1 MKSNGKDEHD
11 SDDDGDDVEGDHG
24 DGPPVP
30 AVEHGGVAQL
40 YEEDVDNAH
49 GAEQQGLYCD
59 RKTQKYR
66 HGQVTAIK
74 MLLCVSFMQI
84 RFGTYKRG
92 REGCIYTIHI
102 VAFVITSAYRISG
115 YNEEEGTTGVRDD
128 SEF

>member
-1 MKSNGKDEHD
+1 MKSYGKDEHD

-40 YEEDVDNAH
+40 DQEDVDH
-49 GAEQQGLYCD
+49 THRSEQQRLYCD

-84 RFGTYKRG
+84 RFGT
-92 REGCIYTIHI
+92 REGGMDVSTIHI
-102 VAFVITSAYRISG
+102 VTFVITSAYRISG
-115 YNEEEGTTGVRDD
+115 CNEEEGTTGVRDD

>member
-1 MKSNGKDEHD
+1 MKSYGKDEHD

-59 RKTQKYR
+59 RKTQEYG

-74 MLLCVSFMQI
+74 MLRCVSFMQI
-84 RFGTYKRG
+84 RLGTYKRE
-92 REGCIYTIHI
+92 RIHYTYCSICNYLSI
-102 VAFVITSAYRISG
+102 QDIRI
-115 YNEEEGTTGVRDD
+115 
-128 SEF
+128 

>member
-1 MKSNGKDEHD
+1 MKSYSKDEHD
-11 SDDDGDDVEGDHG
+11 SDDDGDDVEGDHR

-40 YEEDVDNAH
+40 DQEDVDNAH
-49 GAEQQGLYCD
+49 GTEQQGLYCD
-59 RKTQKYR
+59 RKTQKYG
-66 HGQVTAIK
+66 HGQVAAIK

-92 REGCIYTIHI
+92 RDVYTIHI
-102 VAFVITSAYRISG
+102 VTFVITSAYRISG